1 MISGSFCLG
10 WRTKNCSNMLV
21 LKETLK
27 LKMIGL
33 IVICVVGLKTEF
45 KACGCSSLSFILII
59 HFGIKLLVY
68 LVLYFLDKYRQ
79 F

>member
-1 MISGSFCLG
+1 
-10 WRTKNCSNMLV
+10 MLV
-21 LKETLK
+21 LKENLK

-33 IVICVVGLKTEF
+33 IVIRVVGLKAEF
-45 KACGCSSLSFILII
+45 KACGCSNLSFILII

-68 LVLYFLDKYRQ
+68 LILYFTDKYRQ

>member
-1 MISGSFCLG
+1 MISGSFCLR
-10 WRTKNCSNMLV
+10 WRTKNCNNTLV

-27 LKMIGL
+27 LKMI
-33 IVICVVGLKTEF
+33 VICVVGLKAEF
-45 KACGCSSLSFILII
+45 KARGCSSLSFILII
-59 HFGIKLLVY
+59 HFAIKLLVY